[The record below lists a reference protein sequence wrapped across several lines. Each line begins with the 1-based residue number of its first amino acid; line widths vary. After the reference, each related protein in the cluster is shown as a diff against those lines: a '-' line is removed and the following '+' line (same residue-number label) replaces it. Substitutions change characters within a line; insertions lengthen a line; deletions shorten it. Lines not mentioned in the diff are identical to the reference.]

1 MNQPDKRSTAGGML
15 PQAACQNHHGVSCFP
30 PAGSSRLLVLSG
42 YFPAATGPSRY
53 FFFFSLCIV

>member
-1 MNQPDKRSTAGGML
+1 MNQPDERSTADGML
-15 PQAACQNHHGVSCFP
+15 PQAACRNYRGVYCFP

-42 YFPAATGPSRY
+42 YFSAAPGPSRY